1 MVGVL
6 EWVAR
11 IGGDEF
17 VVLSSLDRESAL
29 RLGETIVSA
38 VSQHKYRIAKD
49 SIRFGV
55 SIGIAVC
62 ANGSTDLRTL
72 MSRAD
77 KALYSAKYTSEGG
90 LLEPYTHAPHFQ
102 LVHQST
108 SI

>member
-1 MVGVL
+1 MVGSLDV
-6 EWVAR
+6 VAR

-17 VVLSSLDRESAL
+17 VVLSSRDRESAL

-55 SIGIAVC
+55 SIGIDVC
-62 ANGSTDLRTL
+62 AHGTTDLRTL

-77 KALYSAKYTSEGG
+77 KRSEERRVGKEWG
-90 LLEPYTHAPHFQ
+90 RTFRSRWSRYH
-102 LVHQST
+102 
-108 SI
+108 